1 MSRIDD
7 HMFVNMHAEIIQH
20 CLLLQVSL
28 KVLLGS
34 IVEMYYHFDNLLEMR
49 IVRNI
54 NAPPERS
61 ASLFCCGILGAE
73 GLQSIFLPKPLT
85 CSLRCLGV

>member
-34 IVEMYYHFDNLLEMR
+34 IVEMYYHVDNLLEMR

-54 NAPPERS
+54 NAPPEHS

-73 GLQSIFLPKPLT
+73 GSQSTFLPKSST
-85 CSLRCLGV
+85 CSLRE